1 MSMLDNLREEASSS
15 PFFEEEEEDLL
26 GTEVP
31 EQKRDW
37 FAWLGPIRALTPA
50 QRLVLAALIFVSVCL
65 IGSMFLLIVGKFSIV
80 FA

>member
-26 GTEVP
+26 GTETIEP
-31 EQKRDW
+31 KRDW
-37 FAWLGPIRALTPA
+37 FAWLGPIRTLTPA
-50 QRLVLAALIFVSVCL
+50 QRLILSALLFVSVCL
-65 IGSMFLLIVGKFSIV
+65 IGSMFLLITGRFSIF

>member
-1 MSMLDNLREEASSS
+1 MSMLDNLREEASTS

-37 FAWLGPIRALTPA
+37 FAWLDLSACSLPRNGLSFPP
-50 QRLVLAALIFVSVCL
+50 
-65 IGSMFLLIVGKFSIV
+65 
-80 FA
+80 